1 MESPD
6 AETIFQVVV
15 GVSAL
20 PPDDLPEGY
29 SSPEQCCVPATPSLT
44 RAQLKV
50 KNDLWP
56 TVFSPH
62 LLPIEIQFTRG
73 DVERI
78 KGGMKIAVDEAVRS
92 RAMGEVCV

>member
-15 GVSAL
+15 GVLPL
-20 PPDDLPEGY
+20 PPDDLPQGY
-29 SSPEQCCVPATPSLT
+29 SSPEQCRVPATPSLT

-62 LLPIEIQFTRG
+62 LLPIEIQFARA

-78 KGGMKIAVDEAVRS
+78 KSGMKIAVDEAVRA